1 MSKIKLLLVE
11 DEIILGQVIKETL
24 ELRGF
29 DIVHCVN
36 GVEGWELFKS
46 FVPDLCIVDV
56 MMPRKDGI
64 SLVKDI
70 RTINERVPVIFLTAK
85 SQTEDVL
92 QGFRAGA
99 DDYMKKPFSM
109 EELLMRINAL
119 LKRSAPASG
128 AKEETKQAQYSIGDF
143 CLLSYKNELTYR
155 NKTAIKLSQRETDL
169 LQLLALSAN
178 EIVLRKDV
186 LLKLWGED
194 NFFNAR
200 NMDVYISKLRKHLE
214 KDSSIEIINVR
225 GVGFKLIM

>member
-1 MSKIKLLLVE
+1 MVE
-11 DEIILGQVIKETL
+11 DEVILGQVIKETL

-46 FVPDLCIVDV
+46 FAPDLCIVDV

-70 RTINERVPVIFLTAK
+70 RTINEQVPIIFLTAK

-109 EELLMRINAL
+109 EELLMRINVL
-119 LKRSAPASG
+119 LKRSAPVLHK
-128 AKEETKQAQYSIGDF
+128 KEESKQAQYSIGDF
-143 CLLSYKNELTYR
+143 CLLPYKNELTYR
-155 NKTAIKLSQRETDL
+155 NTTAIKLSQRETDL
-169 LQLLALSAN
+169 LQLLVLSAN

-200 NMDVYISKLRKHLE
+200 NMDVYISKLRKHFE